1 MKGFLD
7 GVPVFFANQYAI
19 GARARDEH
27 WLVGGRRFVE
37 KPVQILA
44 SLAGIHRF
52 HELLLFFIQ
61 EGVEDLFLCTDE
73 PKRSVH

>member
-1 MKGFLD
+1 MKRLLD
-7 GVPVFFANQYAI
+7 GVPIFFANKYAI
-19 GARARDEH
+19 GARTSDEH
-27 WLVGGRRFVE
+27 RFVGGRRSIE
-37 KPVQILA
+37 KSIQLLA
-44 SLAGIHRF
+44 GFAGIHRF